1 MIITP
6 IQIRFNDL
14 DPMRRVNNASYAA
27 YLELARMDF
36 CNRYF
41 PIDSLED
48 TPFVLVRVEM
58 DIQNSLG
65 PNEKAEVRTIV
76 SRIGHSSWEFYAE
89 IVNPESN
96 KIYARAKTTQVYF
109 DYRENTKK
117 VIPESFRKILET
129 EMQ

>member
-65 PNEKAEVRTIV
+65 AMKKQKLELSFLV
-76 SRIGHSSWEFYAE
+76 SVTAPGNFML
-89 IVNPESN
+89 
-96 KIYARAKTTQVYF
+96 K
-109 DYRENTKK
+109 
-117 VIPESFRKILET
+117 L
-129 EMQ
+129 